1 MCKKKETYRFY
12 SNLSPK
18 NADKKIPFRICK
30 TTDTERDK
38 PFLQETAK
46 IISPEWLSRIQPSVR
61 RSCYPEQTMPH
72 PQHRLR

>member
-1 MCKKKETYRFY
+1 MCEKKETYRFY
-12 SNLSPK
+12 INLIAK

-46 IISPEWLSRIQPSVR
+46 IISPE
-61 RSCYPEQTMPH
+61 
-72 PQHRLR
+72 